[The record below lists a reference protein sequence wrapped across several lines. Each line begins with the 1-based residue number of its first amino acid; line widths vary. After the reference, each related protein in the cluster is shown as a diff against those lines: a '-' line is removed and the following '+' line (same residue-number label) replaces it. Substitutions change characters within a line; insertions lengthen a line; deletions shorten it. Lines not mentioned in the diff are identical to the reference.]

1 MGCPSRQA
9 PVPIAPMAA
18 ADIAS
23 SGAGCPVHSS
33 DRERRLMQQE
43 TQTAERNPPASR
55 TSLCSGVLA
64 GR

>member
-1 MGCPSRQA
+1 MASPAGQA

-33 DRERRLMQQE
+33 IES
-43 TQTAERNPPASR
+43 AA
-55 TSLCSGVLA
+55 
-64 GR
+64 